1 MTRRRAGRRPRVL
14 FRVAAGPRIG
24 FGHLMRCRALANA
37 LGVPALLSIR
47 GRGAA
52 QRIACALGWRLLRG
66 RSSLRGADLLVVDDP
81 HPSAARAWLGRGAR
95 AGLATVAVQDG
106 GAVRA
111 GSRLASL
118 IVDGSVSAGGLQH
131 PRRRRNAARASGRPA
146 PGPVR
151 LLGTRYT
158 LLDRRVI
165 RARAAR
171 SRRARSRR
179 PRILIALGGGS
190 QLGPIVRP
198 LVRAIARVV
207 PSAAI
212 RVAAGFS
219 CRTRRLPRGAIWVR
233 PSGGL
238 TRELAACDAAI
249 VAGGVTL
256 YEACAIG
263 VPAAALAVVPAQRRA
278 VQAFARR
285 GAVIDAGSAFA
296 ASDAPERAAR
306 ALARLLNEDEA
317 RRRAAAARKLVD
329 GRGAL
334 RVAARIRQLRR
345 SDRHA

>member
-1 MTRRRAGRRPRVL
+1 MTRRRAAGKRPRVL

-24 FGHLMRCRALANA
+24 FGHLMRCRALARA
-37 LGVPALLSIR
+37 VGVPAVLSIR
-47 GRGAA
+47 GRGDA
-52 QRIACALGWRLLRG
+52 QRIARALGCRVLRRL
-66 RSSLRGADLLVVDDP
+66 SSLRRADVLVVDDP
-81 HPSAARAWLGRGAR
+81 DPLAARVWLRRGAR

-106 GAVRA
+106 GAVQA
-111 GSRLASL
+111 GSRWASL
-118 IVDGSVSAGGLQH
+118 IVDGSVSAGGPHH
-131 PRRRRNAARASGRPA
+131 PRRRRT
-146 PGPVR
+146 GPEPRR

-158 LLDRRVI
+158 LLDRRVT

-198 LVRAIARVV
+198 LVRAILRAV
-207 PSAAI
+207 PSAVI

-219 CRTRRLPRGAIWVR
+219 CRTGRLPGGAVWVR

-278 VQAFARR
+278 IRAFARR
-285 GAVIDAGSAFA
+285 GAVIDAGSTFV
-296 ASDAPERAAR
+296 ASDAPERTAR
-306 ALARLLNEDEA
+306 AVVRLLEEDEA
-317 RRRAAAARKLVD
+317 RRRAAAARRLVD

-334 RVAARIRQLRR
+334 RVAARLRQLGR